1 MDKIRAKE
9 IDRLFC
15 AMMTL
20 ENVDEFYEFFSDVCT
35 VKELKEMAARFDVAY
50 MLENGSIYNEIS
62 EKTGA
67 STATISRVN
76 KCLQYGNDGYKKA
89 ITRLKQK
96 EGRA

>member
-1 MDKIRAKE
+1 MDKIRSKE

-50 MLENGSIYNEIS
+50 MLENGSI
-62 EKTGA
+62 
-67 STATISRVN
+67 SRVN